1 LLHCNIQGAR
11 EDAGLAFRHTKGKI
25 MTKTLFASAALLL
38 ATVAPAFAGEK
49 PAELSFQRDGE
60 TYVYTKTEKAGR
72 VILDGRFP
80 TGDRFRLVVHGNN
93 VTGVVDGKFVS
104 FSVLETPAASD
115 MTKLAL
121 R

>member
-1 LLHCNIQGAR
+1 M
-11 EDAGLAFRHTKGKI
+11 KGKI

-38 ATVAPAFAGEK
+38 VTAAPAFADEK
-49 PAELSFQRDGE
+49 PAELTFQRDGE

-80 TGDRFRLVVHGNN
+80 TGDRFRLIVRGND
-93 VTGVVDGKFVS
+93 VTGTVEGKYVS
-104 FSVLETPAASD
+104 FSVPQTRAKANVKAA
-115 MTKLAL
+115 LAL

>member
-1 LLHCNIQGAR
+1 
-11 EDAGLAFRHTKGKI
+11 
-25 MTKTLFASAALLL
+25 MTKTLFASVTLLL
-38 ATVAPAFAGEK
+38 VSVAPAFADEK

-80 TGDRFRLVVHGNN
+80 TGDRFRLVVRGNE
-93 VTGVVDGKFVS
+93 VTGTAGGKDIS
-104 FSVLETPAASD
+104 FSLPQARAKADVKG
-115 MTKLAL
+115 KLAL

>member
-1 LLHCNIQGAR
+1 
-11 EDAGLAFRHTKGKI
+11 

-38 ATVAPAFAGEK
+38 VTVAPAFADEK

-80 TGDRFRLVVHGNN
+80 TGDRFRLVVRGNE
-93 VTGVVDGKFVS
+93 VTGTAGGKDVS
-104 FSVLETPAASD
+104 FTVPQMRAKAD
-115 MTKLAL
+115 VKGKLAL